1 MGAARRAPQVS
12 IHRKDNGDLT
22 AFVGGITNERYL
34 RQQRA
39 QAHGVSERA
48 KSLLDGYVRAYD
60 ERQRYTGS
68 SIATA
73 MDVDAAYNGMLRRE
87 EERARAFIGYI
98 TTSDRGGLG
107 RAGYRD
113 AARGWLDGVA
123 QAAPEDREGRRR
135 EVLRQV
141 KRLEQDAD

>member
-1 MGAARRAPQVS
+1 MS

-39 QAHGVSERA
+39 QQPGVSERA
-48 KSLLDGYVRAYD
+48 KQLLDGYVRAYD

-73 MDVDAAYNGMLRRE
+73 MDVDAAYNGMLKRE
-87 EERARAFIGYI
+87 EERAQAFIRYI

-107 RAGYRD
+107 RAGYKD
-113 AARGWLDGVA
+113 IARYWLDEVA
-123 QAAPEDREGRRR
+123 KAGPEARRTGRRV
-135 EVLRQV
+135 VLSHI
-141 KRLEQDAD
+141 KHLEKDSD